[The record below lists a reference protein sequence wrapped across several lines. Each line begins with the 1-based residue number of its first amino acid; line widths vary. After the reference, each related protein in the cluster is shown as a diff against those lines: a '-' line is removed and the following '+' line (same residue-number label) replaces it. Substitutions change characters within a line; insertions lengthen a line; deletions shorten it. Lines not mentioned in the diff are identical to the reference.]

1 MVQDPHRE
9 AMEQAE
15 KIVKAI
21 GGSRQAR
28 RPSPRVRAIDARPP
42 SRERPRPGALS
53 LMFAVGPLPRETHS
67 PPPKSWA
74 AEFAV
79 NLGVCGRPRK
89 SLVLAQVLGPPGSQC
104 GNLRDY
110 PARREIRDLFSTA
123 WPPHYDTDPFEVFG
137 SVLCARHP
145 LLGHAPHPAV
155 AIFRGLKM
163 ADLGIAALGPR
174 PKPEK
179 TRLAP
184 PPDRGPTAEE
194 VLEQAVKRAKAVA
207 GS

>member
-21 GGSRQAR
+21 GGSRLAR

-53 LMFAVGPLPRETHS
+53 LLYVEAPLPRDTHS

-74 AEFAV
+74 AEFIV
-79 NLGVCGRPRK
+79 NLGHYGHPKRPR
-89 SLVLAQVLGPPGSQC
+89 VLSQVLGPGPSRC
-104 GNLRDY
+104 GNIRSY
-110 PARREIRDLFSTA
+110 PVKPRIRAIFESA
-123 WPPHYDTDPFEVFG
+123 WDHYDSSPFEVRG

-155 AIFRGLKM
+155 VVFRGLRMK
-163 ADLGIAALGPR
+163 DLGIDGLGPR
-174 PKPEK
+174 PAPEK